1 MKNELNI
8 VVVDDNSSTLYLLK
22 TIIKQFCMSQK
33 CNLSTFSNYKK
44 LIDYVQDID
53 DPTIIDLLIL
63 DYTVPDMNGD
73 QFLLYYPKLNLTCPI
88 IFITGSPEKDLQHKL
103 LQKEKVFRV
112 LEKPFDTKLFYST
125 IKKALIKTK

>member
-44 LIDYVQDID
+44 LIDHVQNTE
-53 DPTIIDLLIL
+53 DPSSIDLLIL

-73 QFLLYYPKLNLTCPI
+73 QFLLHYPKLNLSCPI
-88 IFITGSPEKDLQHKL
+88 IFITGLPEKDLQNKL
-103 LQKEKVFRV
+103 QQKENVFKV
-112 LEKPFDTKLFYST
+112 LEKPFDTKLFCST
-125 IKKALIKTK
+125 IKKALIKN